1 MRYTKQKGFEAAKKN
16 CPIGGTAF
24 DCMPTIEKMRKGKTN
39 YVGYVRTK
47 MSARE
52 IYTMLNGCEIT
63 TGNPVIIFRKGA
75 I

>member
-1 MRYTKQKGFEAAKKN
+1 MRYTKQKDLETAKKH

-24 DCMPTIEKMRKGKTN
+24 SCMPTIEKMRKGKAN

-52 IYTMLNGCEIT
+52 IYIMLNGCEIT
-63 TGNPVIIFRKGA
+63 TGNPVIIFHKG
-75 I
+75 